1 MTGRIVRSLRGRDK
15 GKLMLVVGASDEGLL
30 VCDGKERPLERPK
43 TKNIKHLC
51 FTNDCLNTAQYSSN
65 RRLRAALYRYSLGAD
80 TEREE
85 TQCQKRI

>member
-1 MTGRIVRSLRGRDK
+1 MTGKIVRSLRGRDK
-15 GKLMLVVGASDEGLL
+15 GKLMVVIGTSDKGLL

-51 FTNDCLNTAQYSSN
+51 FTQDRLNTAQYSSN
-65 RRLRAALYRYSLGAD
+65 RRLRRALYRYRLGVD